1 MKILKKNLISSELI
15 AEQRLV
21 GFGMEKPSGAENV
34 SKSADSGK
42 KFNLGKKLDDTIAKL
57 TTVKNKMN
65 QKKDQLGK
73 NTISDLD
80 KKIAGDQKLQNVLGD
95 KKLMKQINTIQTN
108 PTQLDKDIQNNKALQ
123 DTLNNKDLMTYLN
136 RIDATPDTSK
146 DNTNS

>member
-1 MKILKKNLISSELI
+1 MKILKKNLISSALI
-15 AEQRLV
+15 AERRLV
-21 GFGMEKPSGAENV
+21 SFGMEKPSGVENT
-34 SKSADSGK
+34 SKSPDSGK

-57 TTVKNKMN
+57 TTVKNELN

-80 KKIAGDQKLQNVLGD
+80 KKIAGDKKLQNVLGD
-95 KKLMKQINTIQTN
+95 KKLMKQINTVQTN

-136 RIDATPDTSK
+136 RIDTTPDTSK
-146 DNTNS
+146 DNSNS